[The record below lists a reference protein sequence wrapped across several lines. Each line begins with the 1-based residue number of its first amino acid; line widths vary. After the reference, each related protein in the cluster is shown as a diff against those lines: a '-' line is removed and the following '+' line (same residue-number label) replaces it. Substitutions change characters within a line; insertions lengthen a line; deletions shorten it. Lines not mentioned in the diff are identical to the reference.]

1 MFPFVKIPQM
11 EEILLPKL
19 LDLKF
24 MEHKQFFIKKSPI
37 EHNNSFWSSWR
48 EIFKG
53 RGIVTTFPPDQA
65 DYFFHKDKER
75 RIGGFKSK
83 FSASLSNTFAE
94 YIFMNADVVT
104 LIDPKEYFDFDE
116 YKSSGIY
123 ITRDRALNEW
133 ISEDCPTSLS
143 NLEPT
148 KKETKLISSSL
159 LYKHNSLNSSALTGE
174 SSSMTFKESR
184 KHVAESG
191 LMVIDKINN
200 LQGTLTAL
208 MMSLNP
214 KLGGCPYGDK
224 EFYWLGQSYS
234 GLKYEF
240 EPFRAA
246 MLEFP

>member
-1 MFPFVKIPQM
+1 M
-11 EEILLPKL
+11 LLKKNEFGNNFIEKL
-19 LDLKF
+19 SVRGNTTN
-24 MEHKQFFIKKSPI
+24 QS
-37 EHNNSFWSSWR
+37 
-48 EIFKG
+48 IFLV
-53 RGIVTTFPPDQA
+53 IYSNIID
-65 DYFFHKDKER
+65 KDKER